1 MHHDD
6 GIEPQHQCPP
16 SVIVVS
22 LVVFALLTASLA
34 FTTST
39 LRHWRARTAPDS
51 DTPTQVWDESYMVP
65 VVQEIIRDN
74 WSHASMLDYQDT
86 KGPVL
91 FWAYAAW
98 GQVCGSEAS
107 SLRSLSM
114 LLATLCAWPAAL
126 IAWRVWRYTE
136 QTYRQKAWLTV
147 LSVALIWLLPYQP
160 VLSQL
165 FMSEPLF
172 NLLSLW
178 AVACAIIGFE
188 RQTDPKRHALPWA
201 LTVAYTLVL
210 VLLVHVRVQ
219 AVVIAGAVCLT
230 AVLTVGIRGSACW
243 WMASAIAGLSRIPL
257 WLRWDG
263 LVSPEFQDRYGLG
276 FRLDALTYVVVA
288 LLPISAVFLWL
299 PERQSV
305 KRTLAVAGAAAVF
318 GALLGFAAQP
328 DLALTSDSGRYM
340 GLVATFFRDYLPA
353 SSGIQTVA
361 WISLS
366 ALGCAALGCVVLHTQ
381 SERAD
386 SDRSASAVCILSLWL
401 IVVGW
406 LLHALTRGDI
416 YDRYL
421 LPFVLTVPLVW
432 LRVLPVPLVAA
443 LVLILMFVN
452 AMLIATHLVL

>member
-288 LLPISAVFLWL
+288 ALADLGRVPVAPRAAIREAHAGCRRCGCRVRCPARVCSPAGPGPDFRFRPVHGAGCHVLPRLSAGIVGHSNRGLD
-299 PERQSV
+299 QSV
-305 KRTLAVAGAAAVF
+305 CTRVCRAG
-318 GALLGFAAQP
+318 L
-328 DLALTSDSGRYM
+328 R
-340 GLVATFFRDYLPA
+340 
-353 SSGIQTVA
+353 
-361 WISLS
+361 
-366 ALGCAALGCVVLHTQ
+366 
-381 SERAD
+381 
-386 SDRSASAVCILSLWL
+386 RSAYPIRAC
-401 IVVGW
+401 
-406 LLHALTRGDI
+406 
-416 YDRYL
+416 
-421 LPFVLTVPLVW
+421 
-432 LRVLPVPLVAA
+432 
-443 LVLILMFVN
+443 
-452 AMLIATHLVL
+452 